1 VVVTNFNPHYPLIR
15 FATGDMSAIMAG
27 QSPCGRTNK
36 RIKGWMGRA
45 DQATKVRGMFVRP
58 EQVAD
63 LVSKHEEVMK
73 VRLQVTQING
83 QDNLNVLCEA
93 TVISSELATV
103 IADSVRSV
111 LHIRGEV
118 VLQEIGSLPNDGLV
132 IHDQREY

>member
-1 VVVTNFNPHYPLIR
+1 LIR

>member
-1 VVVTNFNPHYPLIR
+1 
-15 FATGDMSAIMAG
+15 
-27 QSPCGRTNK
+27 
-36 RIKGWMGRA
+36 MGRA